1 MLGFIVVL
9 GLIMLFIGGMA
20 IKLFVLDEA
29 MNAGCGSDPV
39 VVDGEELECFGCPEE
54 KKRECELRQQEEAQ
68 ETQETQEAQASQAG
82 QLEEDSDESEES

>member
-9 GLIMLFIGGMA
+9 GLITLFIGGMA

-29 MNAGCGSDPV
+29 MKAGCGSDPV

-54 KKRECELRQQEEAQ
+54 KKRECELRQQEE
-68 ETQETQEAQASQAG
+68 TQETQAS
-82 QLEEDSDESEES
+82 QLEEVPDESEES

>member
-9 GLIMLFIGGMA
+9 GLIILFVGGMA

-54 KKRECELRQQEEAQ
+54 KKRECELRQQEE
-68 ETQETQEAQASQAG
+68 TQETQASE
-82 QLEEDSDESEES
+82 LEEDSDESEES

>member
-54 KKRECELRQQEEAQ
+54 KKRECELRQQEETQ
-68 ETQETQEAQASQAG
+68 ETQETQAGQAG